1 MLQID
6 TLRETE
12 TSLIALST
20 HQLVGLK
27 VAPEGGALEC
37 SSLVQGESLA
47 MLSGEVEKGELPS
60 DGNQHNYTNSS
71 SQAFSNL

>member
-6 TLRETE
+6 TLRET
-12 TSLIALST
+12 SMIVLST

-47 MLSGEVEKGELPS
+47 MLSGEVEKGELP
-60 DGNQHNYTNSS
+60 
-71 SQAFSNL
+71 